1 MQRRQGATFGDEA
14 LAAPDK
20 VVGDIPC
27 VKEKQMR
34 QRAFTVIGRCPARS
48 ALSMMP
54 ILVL

>member
-1 MQRRQGATFGDEA
+1 
-14 LAAPDK
+14 
-20 VVGDIPC
+20 

-48 ALSMMP
+48 ASSLMP